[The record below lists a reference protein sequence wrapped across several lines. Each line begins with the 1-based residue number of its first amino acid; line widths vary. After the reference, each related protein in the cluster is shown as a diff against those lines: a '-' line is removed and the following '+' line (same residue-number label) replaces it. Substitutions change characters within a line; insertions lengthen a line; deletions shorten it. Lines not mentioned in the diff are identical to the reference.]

1 MSTTQHSKLKTL
13 SVDTCTFM
21 NEILEDINDS
31 STSAGAIKVEIQRK
45 FQLCKNTKHYQVQPS
60 VLMISSQK
68 VVVTG
73 RGYY

>member
-1 MSTTQHSKLKTL
+1 MSNTQHSTLKTL

-21 NEILEDINDS
+21 NKILEDINDS

-45 FQLCKNTKHYQVQPS
+45 FQLCKNTKHYQPS